1 MKIIINIVNY
11 VTPSLT
17 QIWLPLDRKE
27 NRKKFV
33 SNFKVRVGNYKSCM
47 VITYDDFDS
56 PGLTVMLTYHDDV
69 SKILPSGKFKLENT
83 VKSYR
88 ILESLPHSFIYD

>member
-1 MKIIINIVNY
+1 M
-11 VTPSLT
+11 
-17 QIWLPLDRKE
+17 RG
-27 NRKKFV
+27 
-33 SNFKVRVGNYKSCM
+33 GNYKSCM

-83 VKSYR
+83 VKTYR
-88 ILESLPHSFIYD
+88 IVESLPQKVLFTINSPENDKTSTFSVSSLVRQ